1 MNYIEKN
8 LYAFYS
14 IFGSSYSVRHI
25 VEKDYEVIMSE
36 SGYWPQMIYNIQ
48 PSVPPD
54 EIVPKITSG
63 ISEKGY
69 PPFFI
74 APDNYISRAHAG
86 ILKKYGIMP
95 VKMLYGMNLDV
106 HSLNEYLPNKKFT
119 VSELVAA
126 NELNQFNDL
135 INSELLSDDL
145 RINPTLL
152 KDLKNNQVKLFGI
165 KENEMLISALF
176 VLELENKAGLY
187 FIVTRKEFQ
196 QKGYAT
202 MLIRFVINHL
212 NNNQIN
218 ELILHANQN
227 ASGLYRKIGFINQNR
242 FIIYRKF

>member
-8 LYAFYS
+8 LYAFYT

-25 VEKDYEVIMSE
+25 VEKDYEVVMSE
-36 SGYWPQMIYNIQ
+36 NGYWPQMIYNIQ
-48 PSVPPD
+48 PSAPPD
-54 EIVPKITSG
+54 ETIPKIASG
-63 ISEKGY
+63 ISEKRY

-74 APDNYISRAHAG
+74 APENYISRAHTG
-86 ILKKYGIMP
+86 ILKKYRIMP
-95 VKMLYGMNLDV
+95 VKMLYGMSLDM
-106 HSLNEYLPNKKFT
+106 HSLNGYLPNGKLT
-119 VSELVAA
+119 VSELVAD

-135 INSELLSDDL
+135 INNELLSDGL
-145 RINPTLL
+145 LINPTLL
-152 KDLKNNQVKLFGI
+152 KDFKNNRVKLFGI
-165 KENEMLISALF
+165 KENKILISALV

-187 FIVTRKEFQ
+187 FIVTRKDFQ

-202 MLIRFVINHL
+202 MLIRFVINYL

-227 ASGLYRKIGFINQNR
+227 ASGLYKKIGFINQNR